1 MCCYVSGIFIV
12 KFLLPLVLPW
22 SLLKIQVED
31 LIMSLNI
38 RMALIHTMWGKV
50 KIKEAM
56 KYVSEGHTWGYFVLE
71 PGSGAGL
78 VDFASSSLLVLFRCW
93 LHREAI
99 SPLRP
104 FSDIRKHKDVLNQS
118 IISKISGFFEI
129 LRILIVDSVKRNYF
143 FSLPCLN

>member
-1 MCCYVSGIFIV
+1 MSGIFIV

-56 KYVSEGHTWGYFVLE
+56 KYVSEGHT
-71 PGSGAGL
+71 
-78 VDFASSSLLVLFRCW
+78 
-93 LHREAI
+93 
-99 SPLRP
+99 
-104 FSDIRKHKDVLNQS
+104 
-118 IISKISGFFEI
+118 
-129 LRILIVDSVKRNYF
+129 
-143 FSLPCLN
+143 